1 MTGNIFINKVEASGI
16 IAFDLI
22 DYKPDIETV
31 EFDIKDYLYM
41 EMIAKKKNS
50 ETRCLR
56 LILLTSKGRL

>member
-41 EMIAKKKNS
+41 EMIVKEKEFRNS
-50 ETRCLR
+50 MSQIDFT
-56 LILLTSKGRL
+56 